1 MQELSNFPLE
11 SQKMEIIGRLA
22 TSVIHDLNN
31 LLTLVQL
38 NAALLEQGNM
48 PNEEVVDIAGKIG
61 QACTRSSDLTR
72 KVLDLARRRELVH
85 HRFDVGAV
93 VRKHTDL
100 VTTFVSNRADLSLA
114 VHGSDLWV
122 VGDPGEIEQVVLNL
136 ILNAADAMTKRG
148 QVQVECREIGGES
161 GSIEISVS
169 DNGSGIPD
177 EMKSQIFEPLFTT
190 KANGQGTGMG
200 LFTVRRVIERHGGEV
215 TVESEV
221 GKGSR
226 FSVRLPRVLGGNG
239 AVATADPERSRGGS
253 LEGRRLLLV
262 EDDPGIRELARKIL
276 VSAGLRVVA
285 VADGAAALAEWARQ
299 RGDIDMLLTD
309 LVLPG
314 DLSGRDIAIE
324 MQRDRPALPVLYV
337 SGFADD
343 GDEHPYLTPE
353 NFLRKPF
360 SPDALRRSISSALV

>member
-38 NAALLEQGNM
+38 NAALLEQGGM
-48 PNEEVVDIAGKIG
+48 PEEEVVDIAGKIG

-72 KVLDLARRRELVH
+72 KVLDLARRRERVH
-85 HRFDVGAV
+85 SPFDVGAV
-93 VRKHTDL
+93 VRNHADL
-100 VTTFVSNRADLSLA
+100 VRTFVSNRADLSVV
-114 VHGSDLWV
+114 VHEQNLWT

-148 QVQVECREIGGES
+148 QVRVECKAVGGEN
-161 GSIEISVS
+161 GLVEISVT
-169 DNGSGIPD
+169 DEGSGIPD
-177 EMKSQIFEPLFTT
+177 HVKSQIFEPLFTT
-190 KANGQGTGMG
+190 KPNGVGTGMG

-215 TVESEV
+215 EVESEV

-226 FSVRLPRVLGGNG
+226 FSVRLPRALVGSG
-239 AVATADPERSRGGS
+239 ARIAATSSRIGAGS
-253 LEGRRLLLV
+253 MEGQLLLLV
-262 EDDPGIRELARKIL
+262 EDDPGVRDLARKIL
-276 VSAGLRVVA
+276 MSAGLRVLD
-285 VADGAAALAEWARQ
+285 VADGSAAMELWEGRKQ
-299 RGDIDMLLTD
+299 EINILLTD

-314 DLSGRDIAIE
+314 ELSGRDLALAIQSE
-324 MQRDRPALPVLYV
+324 RPEFPVVYM

-343 GDEHPYLTPE
+343 AEHPYLTRR

-360 SPDALRRSISSALV
+360 SPDVLRQMVSSALT